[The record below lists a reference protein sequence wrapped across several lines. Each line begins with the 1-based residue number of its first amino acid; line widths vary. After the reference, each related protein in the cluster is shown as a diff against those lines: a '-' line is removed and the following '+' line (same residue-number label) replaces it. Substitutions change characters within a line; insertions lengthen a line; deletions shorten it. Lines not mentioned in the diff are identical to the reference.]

1 VIRSPAVCAAVV
13 LEAVALLAPLPGAL
27 GAADC
32 TDRFPEG
39 RYGIPL
45 SHPAIAVVKPT
56 LDGFSPLYV
65 QKLPVAIAT
74 AADCEYVYTGDM
86 FRLVE
91 SPTALFAGCIGDFN
105 GDGRPDMALL
115 MKRQRDGRI
124 LPVVFRSQ
132 RGRYEVTRIDH
143 ITDPYGFNED
153 ASVWPGPFCHPK
165 PPNGVF
171 ESEVGGKAT
180 VVGDLFTIGW
190 LTYFWST
197 DANRFVSILTSD

>member
-1 VIRSPAVCAAVV
+1 
-13 LEAVALLAPLPGAL
+13 
-27 GAADC
+27 
-32 TDRFPEG
+32 
-39 RYGIPL
+39 
-45 SHPAIAVVKPT
+45 VKPT

-65 QKLPVAIAT
+65 QKLPVAMAT
-74 AADCEYVYTGDM
+74 AADCDYVYTGDM

-115 MKRQRDGRI
+115 MKRQRD
-124 LPVVFRSQ
+124 
-132 RGRYEVTRIDH
+132 
-143 ITDPYGFNED
+143 PYGFNED
-153 ASVWPGPFCHPK
+153 TSVWPGPFCHPK

-197 DANRFVSILTSD
+197 DANRFLSFARSTPPKRHGL